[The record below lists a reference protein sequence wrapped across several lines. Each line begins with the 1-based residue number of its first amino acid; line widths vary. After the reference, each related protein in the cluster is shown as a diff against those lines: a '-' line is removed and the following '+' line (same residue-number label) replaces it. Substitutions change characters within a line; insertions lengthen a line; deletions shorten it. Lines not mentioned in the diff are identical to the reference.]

1 MCSDEERSAHFE
13 QLMLAEESGKKNKK
27 GLHSSREPPVH
38 HVNDVS
44 LPNTASR
51 CGMTIQGA
59 NLLSRRILPLR
70 RHELYT
76 SAARPGNVRRCSIQ
90 CERSMAGL
98 SASDH
103 SRRGS

>member
-1 MCSDEERSAHFE
+1 MRRDEERSAHFE

-51 CGMTIQGA
+51 CV
-59 NLLSRRILPLR
+59 SK
-70 RHELYT
+70 
-76 SAARPGNVRRCSIQ
+76 
-90 CERSMAGL
+90 
-98 SASDH
+98 
-103 SRRGS
+103 